1 MVGITDAPCR
11 ELAVELGA
19 GLVCTEMVASEA
31 VVRSQEASLHLL
43 DFPGGVS
50 PAGAQLV
57 GCDPA
62 VMADAAQ
69 VCVERGAV
77 TVDVNLGCPVKKVVG
92 RGSGA
97 ALARDVHATAA
108 VLRAMVDAVDVP
120 VTAKMR
126 LGWDA
131 QSINAPELA
140 RALADVGVAA
150 VTVHGRTRCQGYA
163 GEPTGARSPASR
175 RRWTSRSSAAATSR
189 TCVCIERRIR
199 GGVVDGV
206 VIARGMLGNF
216 WLIRQA
222 THLLAT
228 GELLDD
234 LDFAARIELC
244 RRHLAMLIAYH
255 GAAAR
260 AAHRPQVRRLVDQ
273 GLQRRRAPARHGPG
287 PRQPRH
293 ARHHLRAGAGRRPR
307 PAGLVP
313 PGLQQRR
320 GMSESRLGAPVELP
334 WWVIPLGLPPLAM
347 TVAGIVVSSPRWA
360 HLLAV
365 ITSLALLVALAAVA
379 HAHRQPQHAERLD
392 QRRLRGLGLHHCRLG
407 GGGGNHTRLQ
417 LRLSA
422 GGVVTRT
429 EGVGGIAPVAG
440 ARGRIWSS
448 LGLRRVGLPSLLA
461 MLTPRCRHPLVVAGR
476 RREDAGTGNQEDAR
490 PSRSRGCDSGG
501 RGAPRSGV

>member
-1 MVGITDAPCR
+1 MAVAAPARPALRIGSLELRSPVLIAPMVGITDAPCR

-31 VVRSQEASLHLL
+31 VVRSQEASLQLL
-43 DFPGGVS
+43 DFPVGVG

-77 TVDVNLGCPVKKVVG
+77 SVDVNLGCPVKKVVG

-97 ALARDVHATAA
+97 ALARDVHGTAT
-108 VLRAMVDAVDVP
+108 VLRAIVDAVDIP

-163 GEPTGARSPASR
+163 GDADWMEIARVKEAVDIPVIGSGDVEDMR
-175 RRWTSRSSAAATSR
+175 LL
-189 TCVCIERRIR
+189 EHRIR
-199 GGVVDGV
+199 DGVVDGV

-216 WLIRQA
+216 WFVRQA

-244 RRHLAMLIAYH
+244 RRHLAMLVAYH
-255 GAAAR
+255 GPQRALRTGRKYVAWSIKGCNGAAR
-260 AAHRPQVRRLVDQ
+260 
-273 GLQRRRAPARHGPG
+273 
-287 PRQPRH
+287 
-293 ARHHLRAGAGRRPR
+293 LRAMVQDLDSLDMLDTIFERALE
-307 PAGLVP
+307 AGLGP
-313 PGLQQRR
+313 QGWYR
-320 GMSESRLGAPVELP
+320 PVF
-334 WWVIPLGLPPLAM
+334 
-347 TVAGIVVSSPRWA
+347 SS
-360 HLLAV
+360 
-365 ITSLALLVALAAVA
+365 
-379 HAHRQPQHAERLD
+379 
-392 QRRLRGLGLHHCRLG
+392 G
-407 GGGGNHTRLQ
+407 
-417 LRLSA
+417 
-422 GGVVTRT
+422 
-429 EGVGGIAPVAG
+429 EG
-440 ARGRIWSS
+440 
-448 LGLRRVGLPSLLA
+448 
-461 MLTPRCRHPLVVAGR
+461 
-476 RREDAGTGNQEDAR
+476 
-490 PSRSRGCDSGG
+490 
-501 RGAPRSGV
+501 